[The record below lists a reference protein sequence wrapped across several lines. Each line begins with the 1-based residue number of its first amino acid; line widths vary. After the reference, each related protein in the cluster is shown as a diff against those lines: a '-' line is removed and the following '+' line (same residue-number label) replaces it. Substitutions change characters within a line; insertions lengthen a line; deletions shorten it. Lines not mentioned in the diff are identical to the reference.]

1 MELNRVKAKRSSLFF
16 REEIEILYY
25 QLLNLSL
32 VSFDLMMI
40 LLARKIFE
48 GKFYVEN
55 NSRWVFHNN
64 ATLNESPQLE

>member
-16 REEIEILYY
+16 REEIEIFYY

-48 GKFYVEN
+48 GKFEMGF
-55 NSRWVFHNN
+55 SQQCD
-64 ATLNESPQLE
+64 S